1 MARILFVDDEPD
13 IGVLVTKILEEDGH
27 EILWVSSAR
36 ECFCALE
43 EYEPDLV
50 IMDIF
55 MPGTNG
61 IEAAKEIKKLHPEIP
76 VLMFSIMYVAQ
87 EIEEAMRIS
96 GADDFLGKPF
106 ERAELLER
114 IDRLTKG

>member
-1 MARILFVDDEPD
+1 MAKIIFVDDEPD
-13 IGVLVTKILEEDGH
+13 IGLLVTKILGDFGH
-27 EILWVSSAR
+27 DIRWVSSAK
-36 ECFCALE
+36 ECFEALE

-61 IEAAKEIKKLHPEIP
+61 VEAAKEIKARHPEIP
-76 VLMFSIMYVAQ
+76 VLMFSIMYIA
-87 EIEEAMRIS
+87 EDIDEAMQLS

-106 ERAELLER
+106 ERKELLEKVE
-114 IDRLTKG
+114 RLLES